1 MVAVTQQYLNGE
13 LSLHLGEIDDEPDY
27 AVGAALAALRHRV
40 EEASVTEL
48 PALATEALDV
58 VDAACWA
65 ALTHG
70 DLASFERECRTC
82 ARLHEFATC
91 AGLIP

>member
-1 MVAVTQQYLNGE
+1 MTQQYLNGE
-13 LSLHLGEIDDEPDY
+13 LSLQLGEACEEPDY
-27 AVGAALAALRHRV
+27 AMGATLTSLRHRV
-40 EEASVTEL
+40 EQATVSEL
-48 PALATEALDV
+48 PTLAAKALDA

-65 ALTHG
+65 ALAHG
-70 DLASFERECRTC
+70 DLISFDRECLAC